1 MSVPDVASAGALLVI
16 DRSAARTSVFAV
28 AALLAV
34 LGSKVTEL
42 TVAVLV
48 SVLPSGVLALTC
60 ATIVKLTVAPL
71 AVGPVV
77 QFTVPAEPTA
87 GVVRGG
93 AARGGGGLARVQV
106 RPVLVPV
113 QVQPARVAPWKAAP
127 SGSESVTL
135 IGAAAVLGPAL
146 LTASV

>member
-60 ATIVKLTVAPL
+60 ATIVKLAVAPL

-87 GVVRGG
+87 GVV
-93 AARGGGGLARVQV
+93 
-106 RPVLVPV
+106 
-113 QVQPARVAPWKAAP
+113 QVQPAGVMIDWNVVTGG
-127 SGSESVTL
+127 SGSVTVTL
-135 IGAAAVLGPAL
+135 AAVEGPLL
-146 LTASV
+146 LTTSV